1 MTTRRAFLQS
11 AALAAPALFGGV
23 AALPRPKPSNRVT
36 LAVIGCGY
44 QATFD
49 NVKTFLLDPRVQV
62 VMACDP
68 ILRARGYGYKAEL
81 KAGRA
86 VLKEKVDAFYGNHD
100 CRMESDW
107 RKVVDDPTI
116 DAVLVTTPDH
126 WHATIGIAA
135 MRKGKHVYG
144 QKPLALG
151 ISEGQVMARVAR
163 ETGVVFQTGSQQ
175 RSAGEFRVACEIV
188 RNGYLGE
195 LKGCEIKLETNRGG
209 CWGHG
214 YNRER
219 RKPPAYFEPGMWDLW
234 QGPARHWEDNAL
246 TTPSS
251 PASTSRW
258 CGASTPAPATACS
271 RTGART
277 TSTSSSG
284 RSARTTA
291 APSPWRT

>member
-11 AALAAPALFGGV
+11 AALAAPALLG
-23 AALPRPKPSNRVT
+23 ARPKPSNRVT

-44 QATFD
+44 QATYD

-62 VMACDP
+62 TMACDP
-68 ILRARGYGYKAEL
+68 ILRAPGYGYRAE
-81 KAGRA
+81 KEAGRA

-100 CRMESDW
+100 CRMERDW
-107 RKVVDDPTI
+107 RKVVDDPSI

-126 WHATIGIAA
+126 WHATVGIAA

-151 ISEGQVMARVAR
+151 ISEGQAMARVTR
-163 ETGVVFQTGSQQ
+163 ETGVVFQVGSQQ
-175 RSAGEFRVACEIV
+175 RSAAEFRVACEIV
-188 RNGYLGE
+188 RNG
-195 LKGCEIKLETNRGG
+195 
-209 CWGHG
+209 
-214 YNRER
+214 
-219 RKPPAYFEPGMWDLW
+219 PPATG
-234 QGPARHWEDNAL
+234 R

-258 CGASTPAPATACS
+258 CGASTRAPATACS
-271 RTGART
+271 RTGARI

-284 RSARTTA
+284 RSAWTRA